1 MRKMIVEKY
10 ISNLLEHNDC
20 VIVPSFGAF
29 IKHYESASIHPITH
43 KFTPPYQVI
52 GFNSRLKL
60 NDSLLSKHISV
71 GEGCSDEEAMHHIL
85 FFIHSLKQHI
95 NKFGFFEFENIGRFF
110 LNKEGKLQF
119 DPELTDHFSG
129 DTFGLKEFIVQ
140 PIDRNTYTMSTNQ
153 AKNTPKKSTDSSTT
167 TGTKKSS
174 ALKTVLIMIPIV
186 LVVAIGGLFIFM
198 KQTNT
203 DSIAGVDVME
213 LLGLKQQPPVAEPV
227 DTVVVEEPIVEP
239 IAVVEEDPNAT
250 YAVIVGSFL
259 NDRHAQKFSKK
270 MNKKGLSTVVIEGDG
285 YFRVGLDNV
294 GDKETA
300 LSKREEMLSSY
311 GEDIWIMKK

>member
-1 MRKMIVEKY
+1 MAEVIVKKY
-10 ISNLLEHNDC
+10 ISELLEHNDC

-52 GFNSRLKL
+52 GFNSRLVL
-60 NDSLLSKHISV
+60 NDSLLLKHIAL
-71 GEGCSDEEAMHHIL
+71 GEQCTDDEAMHHIL
-85 FFIHSLKQHI
+85 FFIHSLKQRI

-140 PIDRNTYTMSTNQ
+140 PIDRTTYAMSTNQ
-153 AKNTPKKSTDSSTT
+153 IKKTMS
-167 TGTKKSS
+167 TKKLDTTSNDSQKAGS

-186 LVVAIGGLFIFM
+186 LVVAIGGLFVFM
-198 KQTNT
+198 KQTDT
-203 DSIAGVDVME
+203 DSIAGIDVME
-213 LLGLKQQPPVAEPV
+213 LLGIKEHPVVVPV
-227 DTVVVEEPIVEP
+227 DTAAVEPVEP
-239 IAVVEEDPNAT
+239 IAPVVTEDPNAV
-250 YAVIVGSFL
+250 YAVIVGSFQS
-259 NDRHAQKFSKK
+259 DAHAQKLSKK
-270 MNKKGLSTVVIEGDG
+270 LNKKGLSTVVIEGDG
-285 YFRVGLDNV
+285 YYRVGLDNV
-294 GDKETA
+294 GDKSTA
-300 LSKREEMLSSY
+300 LGKREELLANY

>member
-1 MRKMIVEKY
+1 MHKMIVEKY
-10 ISNLLEHNDC
+10 ISELLEHNDC
-20 VIVPSFGAF
+20 VIVPTFGAF

-52 GFNSRLKL
+52 GFNSRLVL
-60 NDSLLSKHISV
+60 NDSLLLKHIAI
-71 GEGCSDEEAMHHIL
+71 GESCTDDEAMHHIL
-85 FFIHSLKQHI
+85 NFIHSLKQRI

-140 PIDRNTYTMSTNQ
+140 PIDRTTYTMSTNYT
-153 AKNTPKKSTDSSTT
+153 KNTPKKSVDTANDSE
-167 TGTKKSS
+167 KSGS
-174 ALKTVLIMIPIV
+174 ALKAVLIMIPIV
-186 LVVAIGGLFIFM
+186 LLVAIGGLFIFM

-203 DSIAGVDVME
+203 DSIAGIDVME
-213 LLGLKQQPPVAEPV
+213 LLGIKEHPVVAPA
-227 DTVVVEEPIVEP
+227 DTVAPAPIEP
-239 IAVVEEDPNAT
+239 IAPVVTEDPNAI
-250 YAVIVGSFL
+250 YSVIVGSFQ
-259 NDRHAQKFSKK
+259 NDKHAQKFSKK
-270 MNKKGLSTVVIEGDG
+270 LNKKGLSTVVIEGDG

-294 GDKETA
+294 GDKTTA
-300 LSKREEMLSSY
+300 LSKREELLASY

>member
-1 MRKMIVEKY
+1 MHKVIVEKY
-10 ISNLLEHNDC
+10 ISELLEHNDC

-52 GFNSRLKL
+52 GFNSRLVL
-60 NDSLLSKHISV
+60 NDSLLLKHIAV
-71 GEGCSDEEAMHHIL
+71 GEKCTDDEAMHHIL

-140 PIDRNTYTMSTNQ
+140 PIDRTTYTMSTNYT
-153 AKNTPKKSTDSSTT
+153 KNTPSKKSADAANNEEAS
-167 TGTKKSS
+167 GS
-174 ALKTVLIMIPIV
+174 ALKTILIMIPIV
-186 LVVAIGGLFIFM
+186 LLVAIGGLFVFM
-198 KQTNT
+198 KQTDT
-203 DSIAGVDVME
+203 DSIAGVNVME
-213 LLGLKQQPPVAEPV
+213 LLGLKEHPVVAPV
-227 DTVVVEEPIVEP
+227 DTVATTPVEP
-239 IAVVEEDPNAT
+239 IAPTVTEDPNAV
-250 YAVIVGSFL
+250 YSVIVGSFQS
-259 NDRHAQKFSKK
+259 DAHAQKFSKK
-270 MNKKGLSTVVIEGDG
+270 LNKKGLSTVVIEGEG

-294 GDKETA
+294 GDKATA
-300 LSKREEMLSSY
+300 LGKREEMLATY

>member
-1 MRKMIVEKY
+1 MHQVVVEKY
-10 ISNLLEHNDC
+10 ISELLKHNDC

-52 GFNSRLKL
+52 GFNSRLVL
-60 NDSLLSKHISV
+60 NDSLLLKHLAV
-71 GEGCSDEEAMHHIL
+71 GEHCTDEEAMHHIL

-95 NKFGFFEFENIGRFF
+95 NKFGFFAFENIGRFF

-140 PIDRNTYTMSTNQ
+140 PIDRTTYTMSTNYS
-153 AKNTPKKSTDSSTT
+153 KKAAEAASDAE
-167 TGTKKSS
+167 KKGS

-186 LVVAIGGLFIFM
+186 LLVFIGGLFVFM
-198 KQTNT
+198 KQTDT
-203 DSIAGVDVME
+203 DSIAGIDVMK
-213 LLGLKQQPPVAEPV
+213 LLGLKEHVVVAPK
-227 DTVVVEEPIVEP
+227 DTVTVIEP
-239 IAVVEEDPNAT
+239 IAPVVTEDPNAV
-250 YAVIVGSFL
+250 YSVIVGSFQS
-259 NDRHAQKFSKK
+259 DKHAQKFSKK
-270 MNKKGLSTVVIEGDG
+270 LNKKGLSTVVIEGDG

-294 GDKETA
+294 GNKTTA
-300 LSKREEMLSSY
+300 LGKREEMLANY
-311 GEDIWIMKK
+311 GQDIWIMKK